1 MHHFIPQENEALLFS
16 EAWLHYRPELLNSSL
31 SRSLAERSPETISE
45 ANLALKE
52 QTENSGSMGN
62 MKPSSRF

>member
-16 EAWLHYRPELLNSSL
+16 EAWLRDRLELLNSSL

-45 ANLALKE
+45 ANLALK
-52 QTENSGSMGN
+52 
-62 MKPSSRF
+62 SRRRIQGVWAI